1 MTNHS
6 VFFLNVKL
14 FICFIFKIAE
24 YKNIKDLKIQF
35 SYRVRFT
42 VAFRVK
48 VTTTPHLQANEHKE
62 YHRAG
67 PSGVYGD
74 EVPGGA

>member
-1 MTNHS
+1 MTNH
-6 VFFLNVKL
+6 FFLNVKL
-14 FICFIFKIAE
+14 FISFSFKITV
-24 YKNIKDLKIQF
+24 YKKIKDFKIQF
-35 SYRVRFT
+35 SYCVRFM

-48 VTTTPHLQANEHKE
+48 VTTTHLQANGHKE